1 MHITLSACLYICLSF
16 QTVSVIPHTYLT
28 LTLTH
33 CMRYVSVYVY
43 VYVYMCD
50 AHEQNVVIL
59 DLRRPEEKAG
69 AGAVIEGK

>member
-1 MHITLSACLYICLSF
+1 
-16 QTVSVIPHTYLT
+16 
-28 LTLTH
+28 
-33 CMRYVSVYVY
+33 MRYVSVYVY